1 MVGLNGKKAFGDVP
15 VLPVSGTVQDD
26 HRRLYHRICPIFI
39 SLMNNYRLS
48 IFSADCFRA
57 ITIIVF
63 GGSAI
68 ACDWYDFIGVGFVE
82 FLNEVAVIL
91 TMKIFYLIFF

>member
-1 MVGLNGKKAFGDVP
+1 MKKALSPEPPPAKTSTGGEAVRQESLRMVGLNGKKAFGDVP

-48 IFSADCFRA
+48 IFFC
-57 ITIIVF
+57 
-63 GGSAI
+63 
-68 ACDWYDFIGVGFVE
+68 
-82 FLNEVAVIL
+82 
-91 TMKIFYLIFF
+91 